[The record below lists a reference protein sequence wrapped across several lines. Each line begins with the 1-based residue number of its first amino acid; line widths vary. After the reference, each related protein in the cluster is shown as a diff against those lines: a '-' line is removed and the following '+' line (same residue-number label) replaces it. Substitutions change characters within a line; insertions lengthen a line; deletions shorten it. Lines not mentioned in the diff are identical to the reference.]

1 MARGKQDTSD
11 GMVADYEEML
21 DFVNSLKQMMD
32 ELTASRDEVNA
43 AMIKMGDL
51 GNTDVT
57 THNFIDEFNSHATQ
71 IDELNDILDK
81 SSKFYNELADKV
93 KDETEF
99 DPSVS
104 VNYRR
109 HR

>member
-1 MARGKQDTSD
+1 MARGKQDTND

-21 DFVNSLKQMMD
+21 DFVNSLKLMME

-43 AMIKMGDL
+43 AMVKMGDL
-51 GNTDVT
+51 GNTDEKT
-57 THNFIDEFNSHATQ
+57 QEFINGFNSHATQ
-71 IDELNDILDK
+71 IDELNNILEK

-93 KDETEF
+93 KEET
-99 DPSVS
+99 DMDVSVS